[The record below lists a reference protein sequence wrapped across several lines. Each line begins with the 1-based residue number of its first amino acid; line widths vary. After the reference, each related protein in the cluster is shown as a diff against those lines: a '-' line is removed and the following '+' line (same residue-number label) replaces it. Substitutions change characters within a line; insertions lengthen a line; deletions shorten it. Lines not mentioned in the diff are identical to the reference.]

1 MAIWI
6 SIPVLGSL
14 VIIQSVIASRIALL
28 QGTAD
33 IVMLAIIAW
42 ALQKRVMTAWH
53 WAIIGGLL
61 VSFVSGLP
69 FGIPIISYSIAVGIA
84 LALRQRVWQVPML
97 AMFTT
102 TLLGTI
108 CTQII
113 VSVTLSLTGIS
124 MPIFYVLSSITLPSI
139 LLNLLLAIPFYA
151 LLGELASW
159 LYPEELEI

>member
-61 VSFVSGLP
+61 VSFVFITYLSQQ
-69 FGIPIISYSIAVGIA
+69 ISELNRSLTKLVQN
-84 LALRQRVWQVPML
+84 LALNDYFKLINKDKNNDQ
-97 AMFTT
+97 
-102 TLLGTI
+102 
-108 CTQII
+108 
-113 VSVTLSLTGIS
+113 
-124 MPIFYVLSSITLPSI
+124 
-139 LLNLLLAIPFYA
+139 
-151 LLGELASW
+151 
-159 LYPEELEI
+159 